1 MKLEN
6 VMQALSIVKDTA
18 QDVTDEDLCNILAL
32 WEKRKSCLKKAEE
45 LIWEGVSNDFAI
57 GWINEAHK
65 VENEIRH
72 YNARERR

>member
-6 VMQALSIVKDTA
+6 VIQALSLVSDKA
-18 QDVTDEDLCNILAL
+18 QEVTDEDLCSILAL
-32 WEKRKSCLKKAEE
+32 WEKRKSCLKKAEG
-45 LIWEGVSNDFAI
+45 LIWEGVSNDFVM
-57 GWINEAHK
+57 GWINETHK